1 MFSSAGVA
9 PRVSRGTITEAETVT
24 DLDGGARERRRDR
37 GARDA
42 RDARAQIMRPLRE
55 DGPKHTIGAI
65 RMRRERVALAAA
77 HAVTAVQSAVPSYGR
92 RHDCQ
97 RRHVTRSNT

>member
-1 MFSSAGVA
+1 MFSSAGVL
-9 PRVSRGTITEAETVT
+9 PGVSHGTITGAEPVT

-37 GARDA
+37 GA

-77 HAVTAVQSAVPSYGR
+77 HAVTAALSALF
-92 RHDCQ
+92 RHTAG
-97 RRHVTRSNT
+97 VTTADAAT